1 MLAKSKGALALALTL
16 ALCAGCG
23 QESDT
28 ASPSPSAAAPTASAE
43 TSANGGQTPAGTT
56 APFATAHATPKAS
69 EIAKPSATPPAK
81 NDAAGAYGDLQV
93 VAHPES
99 LEVLVNKMWALPAS
113 YTPDDL
119 VYPDVPFV
127 FNEKNE
133 KRKMRKEAAA
143 ALEQLF
149 AAAKDDGVPLA
160 GVSAYRS
167 YATQKALFDSYVRK
181 DGLEKAR
188 TYSAVPGTSEHATGL
203 AIDVTGSDGK
213 CAATDCFAGT
223 KEAKWLEDHAAEYG
237 YIIRYPKGK
246 DSITGYQYEPWHI
259 RYVGKDI
266 AQAVVSKGITLEEYF
281 NAVPVAK

>member
-1 MLAKSKGALALALTL
+1 MLAKSKGALALALAL
-16 ALCAGCG
+16 VLCAGCG

-28 ASPSPSAAAPTASAE
+28 ASPAASPTAAAETPATGAGTAAPSATA
-43 TSANGGQTPAGTT
+43 Q
-56 APFATAHATPKAS
+56 ATPKAT

-81 NDAAGAYGDLQV
+81 GDSTAADDGIEV
-93 VAHPES
+93 VAQPDS
-99 LEVLVNKMWALPAS
+99 IEVLVNKQRALPAS

-127 FNEKNE
+127 FKEQIE
-133 KRKMRKEAAA
+133 KRKMRKEAAD

-149 AAAKDDGVPLA
+149 AAAADDGVPLA

-167 YATQKALFDSYVRK
+167 YATQKVLFDSYVRK

-237 YIIRYPKGK
+237 YIIRYPQGK
-246 DSITGYQYEPWHI
+246 EAITGYQYEPWHI
-259 RYVGKDI
+259 RYVGKEI
-266 AQAVVSKGITLEEYF
+266 AQAVTSQGVTLEEYF
-281 NAVPVAK
+281 NVVPAAK